1 MTHLSVNLNKIALIR
16 NSRITDIPNLLQCAD
31 RVLEA
36 GAHGIT
42 VHPRP
47 DQRHIRVQDV
57 FDLKEHIEVE
67 LNVEGNPFSTP
78 TNSYPGFLALVREV
92 KPAQC
97 TLVPD
102 SNDQLTSDHGWNLK
116 TQGHSLNKIID
127 DLKSWG
133 IRVSLFMDSDSLDL
147 PLAKQIGADRIEIY
161 TGPYAQAFQT
171 GHPEKELD
179 AIKRTFERAHTLGLG
194 LNAGHDLNLHNL
206 PPLARLPGLLEV
218 SIGHAL
224 IVDALEQG
232 LTYTVRAYLQ
242 CLQAH

>member
-102 SNDQLTSDHGWNLK
+102 SNDQLTSDHGWNLN

-161 TGPYAQAFQT
+161 TGPYSQAFQT
-171 GHPEKELD
+171 
-179 AIKRTFERAHTLGLG
+179 THTQKK
-194 LNAGHDLNLHNL
+194 
-206 PPLARLPGLLEV
+206 
-218 SIGHAL
+218 IGHEKMRL
-224 IVDALEQG
+224 REES
-232 LTYTVRAYLQ
+232 YLRIGPQ
-242 CLQAH
+242 CRSRS